1 MKKWRQKDVHIYR
14 YVKQLKDFTVYYCL
28 FTGHNKLN
36 KRHSHQ
42 KHVMYAWQIEVTVI
56 AY

>member
-1 MKKWRQKDVHIYR
+1 MKKWRQKDVDIYR

-42 KHVMYAWQIEVTVI
+42 KHIMYAWQIEVTVI